1 MQKLSY
7 IQPNWPAP
15 LHIRA
20 ASTYR
25 SGGVS
30 RAPYD
35 DFNLAAHVG
44 DDSQAV
50 EENRARLRSTLQL
63 PNEPCWLQQ
72 VHSDKVI
79 EARDYTSP
87 PQADASVA
95 RESGVV
101 CAVLTA
107 DCLPVLFCSR
117 SGDRVAAAHAGWR
130 GLAAGV
136 LDNTVGALGL
146 PGYEIIAW
154 LGPAI
159 SQPAYEVGDD
169 VRIPFLGRDSNAA
182 SAFKA
187 NSHGK
192 WQCDLYELAH
202 LNLMRLGI
210 REIYGGDY
218 CTYSDEDH
226 FFSHRRDSQRAG
238 QCGRMA
244 SLIWIDNT

>member
-15 LHIRA
+15 LHVHA

-35 DFNLAAHVG
+35 DFNLATHVG
-44 DDSQAV
+44 DDPQAV
-50 EENRARLRSTLQL
+50 KENRARLRSTLRL

-72 VHSDKVI
+72 IHRDTVI
-79 EARDYTSP
+79 EAGNFSSPPLTS
-87 PQADASVA
+87 PQADASIA
-95 RESGVV
+95 RDAGVV

-136 LDNTVGALGL
+136 LDNTVGQLGL
-146 PGYEIIAW
+146 PGHELIAW

-159 SQPAYEVGDD
+159 SQQAYEVGDD
-169 VRIPFLGRDSNAA
+169 VRVPFLGRDSNAA
-182 SAFKA
+182 SAFRQNA
-187 NSHGK
+187 RGR

-202 LNLMRLGI
+202 QNLLRLGI
-210 REIYGGDY
+210 HEIYGGDY
-218 CTYSDEDH
+218 CTHTNEDH
-226 FFSHRRDSQRAG
+226 FFSHRRDG

-244 SLIWIDNT
+244 TLIWIDN

>member
-7 IQPNWPAP
+7 IQPNWSAP
-15 LHIRA
+15 LHVRA

-25 SGGVS
+25 TGGMS
-30 RAPYD
+30 DEPYD
-35 DFNLAAHVG
+35 SFNLAMHVG
-44 DDSQAV
+44 DDPQVVSN
-50 EENRARLRSTLQL
+50 NRALLKSALRLPS
-63 PNEPCWLQQ
+63 EPCWLQQ
-72 VHSDKVI
+72 VHSDAVI
-79 EARDYTSP
+79 EARNYSTP

-95 RESGVV
+95 RSSGIV

-107 DCLPVLFCSR
+107 DCLPVLLCSR

-136 LDNTVGALGL
+136 LDNTVSSLGL
-146 PGYEIIAW
+146 PGHELIAW

-159 SQPAYEVGDD
+159 SQSAFEVGDD
-169 VRIPFLGRDSNAA
+169 VRIAFLAKDTSNTAAFQANNRGR
-182 SAFKA
+182 
-187 NSHGK
+187 
-192 WQCDLYELAH
+192 WQCDLYDLAH
-202 LNLMRLGI
+202 RNLMRLGV

-226 FFSHRRDSQRAG
+226 FFSHRRDSPRSG

-244 SLIWIDNT
+244 TLIWIGN